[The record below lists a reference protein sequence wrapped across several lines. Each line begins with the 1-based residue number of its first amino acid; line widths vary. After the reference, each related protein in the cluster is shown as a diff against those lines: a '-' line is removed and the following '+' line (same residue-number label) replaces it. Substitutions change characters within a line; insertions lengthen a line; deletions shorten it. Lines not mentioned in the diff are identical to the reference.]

1 MLDMILRFA
10 TINDV
15 NKFLKAN
22 DISKEESEK
31 LRQKWLDAQ
40 EEAIAR
46 PAAPA
51 PAPVVEEVEEE
62 DEDEEEEETEV
73 KKVMSSTGSSFTN
86 FIKK

>member
-46 PAAPA
+46 PAT
-51 PAPVVEEVEEE
+51 PVVEEVEE
-62 DEDEEEEETEV
+62 EDEEEEETEV

>member
-46 PAAPA
+46 PAPA
-51 PAPVVEEVEEE
+51 PAPVVEEVEE
-62 DEDEEEEETEV
+62 EDEEEEETEV

>member
-46 PAAPA
+46 PATPA
-51 PAPVVEEVEEE
+51 PAPVVEEVEE
-62 DEDEEEEETEV
+62 EDEEEEETEV